1 MESPTILTL
10 GSLDRLRHKLF
21 FSVMV
26 MVYCSCYLENSSVG
40 EKVDN
45 AVGN

>member
-1 MESPTILTL
+1 MGSPTILTL

-21 FSVMV
+21 FSVMA
-26 MVYCSCYLENSSVG
+26 MVYYSCYLENSSVG